1 MQQCTVNGLKIGD
14 GAPVRTMGVINCSPE
29 SFFTGS
35 YRSGKDIGQCAMEMI
50 AQGADII
57 DIGARSTSPYS
68 PVINPSC
75 EVERMV
81 AALRELDGT
90 GATISVDTM
99 RPIVLRQCLKF
110 NVQAINDING
120 LADPEY
126 AKIAADS
133 GLPCFLMASASAPGD
148 STDLAGT
155 FNAMQLVK
163 SRCESLSIGEY
174 VLDPGIGLW
183 NPARNVALDWQL
195 CRQFHE
201 FKKFNH
207 PLLAAI
213 SRKTFIGDLLSRKLP
228 EERLAGSLA
237 LTTLLLSKGADIVR
251 CHDVKETID
260 AITVYETMEIQDEC

>member
-1 MQQCTVNGLKIGD
+1 MHQCTVNGLKIGD

-29 SFFTGS
+29 SFFRGS
-35 YRSGKDIGQCAMEMI
+35 YRSGKDIGQRAEEMV

-57 DIGARSTSPYS
+57 DIGARSTSPLS
-68 PVINPSC
+68 PPVSTSC
-75 EVERMV
+75 EAERMV
-81 AALRELDGT
+81 TALRELEGT

-99 RPIVLRQCLKF
+99 RPVVLRQCLKF
-110 NVQAINDING
+110 DIHAINDING
-120 LADPEY
+120 LGDPEY
-126 AKIAADS
+126 AEIASDS
-133 GLPCFLMASASAPGD
+133 GLPCFLMASASSPGD
-148 STDLAGT
+148 STDVAGT
-155 FNAMQLVK
+155 FNALQLVT
-163 SRCESLSIGEY
+163 SRCESHSVGDY

-183 NPARNVALDWQL
+183 NPGRTVALDWEL

-213 SRKTFIGDLLSRKLP
+213 SRKTFIGDLLYRKTP

-251 CHDVKETID
+251 CHDVKETRD
-260 AITVYETMEIQDEC
+260 AVIVYETMVKTV

>member
-1 MQQCTVNGLKIGD
+1 MHQCTVKGLKIGD

-29 SFFTGS
+29 SFFRGS
-35 YRSGKDIGQCAMEMI
+35 YRSGKDIGQRSMEMM

-57 DIGARSTSPYS
+57 DIGARSTSPRS
-68 PVINPSC
+68 PQVSPSC
-75 EVERMV
+75 EAERMV
-81 AALRELDGT
+81 AALGELEGT
-90 GATISVDTM
+90 GAIISVDTM
-99 RPIVLRQCLKF
+99 RPVVLQRCLKF
-110 NVQAINDING
+110 DIHAINDING

-148 STDLAGT
+148 ATDLAGT
-155 FNAMQLVK
+155 FDALQLVT
-163 SRCESLSIGEY
+163 SRCDALSVREY

-183 NPARNVALDWQL
+183 GPGRTTALDWQL

-207 PLLAAI
+207 PLLVAI
-213 SRKTFIGDLLSRKLP
+213 SRKTFVGDFLSRHLP

-237 LTTLLLSKGADIVR
+237 LTTILLSKGADIVR
-251 CHDVKETID
+251 CHDVQETRD
-260 AITVYETMEIQDEC
+260 KITVYETMEKTG

>member
-1 MQQCTVNGLKIGD
+1 MHQCTVNGLKIGD
-14 GAPVRTMGVINCSPE
+14 GAPLRIMGVINCSPE
-29 SFFTGS
+29 SFFIGS
-35 YRSGKDIGQCAMEMI
+35 YRSGREIGRRSAEMLE
-50 AQGADII
+50 QGAEII
-57 DIGARSTSPYS
+57 DIGARSTSPFA
-68 PVINPSC
+68 PPINQSC
-75 EVERMV
+75 EAERMV
-81 AALRELDGT
+81 AALSELEGS

-99 RPIVLRQCLKF
+99 RPAVLLKCLKY
-110 NVQAINDING
+110 NIHAINDING

-148 STDLAGT
+148 ATDLAGT
-155 FNAMQLVK
+155 LNAMQLVT

-195 CRQFHE
+195 CRQFIQ
-201 FKKFNH
+201 FKKFRR

-213 SRKTFIGDLLSRKLP
+213 SRKTFIGDLLSREHP
-228 EERLAGSLA
+228 EERLAGSIA

-251 CHDVKETID
+251 CHDVKETKD
-260 AITVYETMEIQDEC
+260 AIRVYETMVKAA